1 MNFLTYTLHVLT
13 SGATAYIS
21 ARHLRDPQT
30 RPNVLAGFQLAE
42 SGSVPF
48 LEVLSRRAA
57 AEGDPWL
64 SDRLSRHAADERR
77 HGQIF
82 AHGLKQLGKQ
92 VIDFQQVPDRNASE
106 TKADNQ
112 PDERRRSPFFE
123 AYFKDYSSESLKPDQ
138 IDWIV
143 FMASTYI
150 LELDASK
157 DFARMANT
165 LPEDELRSAALKKG
179 MLSIA
184 KDETGHAAYL
194 YEALERR
201 LPAVAVAEVVDLWRS
216 RKVNALMAMVSNLF
230 QKGGKLPS
238 LVQDGAPVDMSEAAI
253 ERDIELQ
260 VA

>member
-1 MNFLTYTLHVLT
+1 MNFLTYTLHILT
-13 SGATAYIS
+13 SGAAAYIS

-42 SGSVPF
+42 AGSVPF
-48 LEVLSRRAA
+48 LEALSRRAA

-77 HGQIF
+77 HAQIF

-92 VIDFQQVPDRNASE
+92 VIDFQPVEEKQ
-106 TKADNQ
+106 ADKQ
-112 PDERRRSPFFE
+112 PDEQRRSPFFE
-123 AYFKDYSSESLKPDQ
+123 AYFKDYSSENLKPDQ

-143 FMASTYI
+143 FMASTNI

-165 LPEDELRSAALKKG
+165 LPENELRSAALKKG

-184 KDETGHAAYL
+184 NDETGHAAYL

-201 LPAVAVAEVVDLWRS
+201 LPAQAVVEVVDGWRS
-216 RKVNALMAMVSNLF
+216 RKVNALMAMVGNLF
-230 QKGGKLPS
+230 HKGGKLPS
-238 LVQDGAPVDMSEAAI
+238 MVQDGAPVDMSETAI
-253 ERDIELQ
+253 EQAPELQ